1 MLRHLIGILK
11 KQLGMT
17 KAQPLGRA
25 NLSETDS
32 FDTLPTPWPIAQV
45 EEEEDPKVI

>member
-1 MLRHLIGILK
+1 MLARLIRSLK
-11 KQLGMT
+11 KRLGMT
-17 KAQPLGRA
+17 KTQPLGRA

-45 EEEEDPKVI
+45 EEEEDPKVV